1 MKLEGFMKEKNMHT
15 EKLFSYGTLR
25 YEAVQLSTFN
35 RKLEGTPDSVIG
47 YRLSNVQ
54 ITDPDVLAIS
64 GEAVHPMLT
73 YTGNF
78 DDKVAGMVFEISA
91 QELQLADQ
99 YEVADYK
106 RVNAALQSGLE
117 AWVYVDVNAA

>member
-1 MKLEGFMKEKNMHT
+1 MKEKNMHT